1 MSEFS
6 HLSTIIAIGAG
17 ALILQEA
24 VTWSHLCGAAMI
36 IFGVIGVNM
45 PWNFSATS
53 PKQLQQT
60 KKVRS

>member
-1 MSEFS
+1 MSVFS

-53 PKQLQQT
+53 PK
-60 KKVRS
+60 